1 MHRTNRFLIGQ
12 YATSYIHKQ
21 HPSPTLTVPWKA
33 QPYITASTTLEY
45 EQVSTHNRK
54 YRRQATINRPS
65 VVTLTKPTPVTEVR
79 EDAMDRPQRVS
90 RPILLAW
97 ILSIASPTIV
107 GFLIIVDILDEA
119 PIPRHPTARPSLAS
133 LL

>member
-12 YATSYIHKQ
+12 YATSYIHKR

-45 EQVSTHNRK
+45 KQVSTHNRK

-65 VVTLTKPTPVTEVR
+65 VVTLTKPTPVTQVR

-90 RPILLAW
+90 KLILLRW
-97 ILSIASPTIV
+97 IQRIV
-107 GFLIIVDILDEA
+107 NCTMIVFLIIMDILDEA
-119 PIPRHPTARPSLAS
+119 SIPRHPTARPSLAS